1 MNLSFVVIYLLKGQ
15 QNVEWDLVK
24 TKYANAHMHILLK
37 MPTHCLTDVSLR
49 GRHGEKVFMCH
60 TLTRDEIVFV

>member
-37 MPTHCLTDVSLR
+37 MPNPLPYGCFTLEGGMEKRCLCVLR
-49 GRHGEKVFMCH
+49 
-60 TLTRDEIVFV
+60 